1 MYEITRKNKAWA
13 VNVAISPLFFSKGQ
27 FMFVTSESRE
37 RPGHTD
43 LRVSAHGERFVI
55 AEFDL
60 GPGFKRSYVR
70 DTNDTSLGGSAAA
83 ADDELIHIDYH
94 IIDVTEDG
102 EIMVVV
108 NHGAVLSNLYTST
121 RITPH
126 EVKNM
131 QICKIHKLPDFW
143 GTKFPNMFNVPK
155 L

>member
-1 MYEITRKNKAWA
+1 
-13 VNVAISPLFFSKGQ
+13 
-27 FMFVTSESRE
+27 MFVTSESRE

-70 DTNDTSLGGSAAA
+70 DTNDTSLGGSAA
-83 ADDELIHIDYH
+83 DDELIHIDYH

-126 EVKNM
+126 EVN
-131 QICKIHKLPDFW
+131 QIC
-143 GTKFPNMFNVPK
+143 
-155 L
+155 